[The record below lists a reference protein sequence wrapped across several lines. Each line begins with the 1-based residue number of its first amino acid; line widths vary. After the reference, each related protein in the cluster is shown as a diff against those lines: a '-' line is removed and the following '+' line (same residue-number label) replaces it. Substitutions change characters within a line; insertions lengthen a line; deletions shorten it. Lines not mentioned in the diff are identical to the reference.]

1 MLESIER
8 YRDLF
13 LVTYTVE
20 ADSTFCGYTKICAD
34 KPPSPWEVDFPIRKL
49 TSGECP
55 EEREAHDK
63 AIEAARG
70 FLDKVFEAAAAR
82 VLGD

>member
-13 LVTYTVE
+13 LATYTVE

-34 KPPSPWEVDFPIRKL
+34 KPASVWEADFAIRKV

-55 EEREAHDK
+55 EERQAHDLSQ
-63 AIEAARG
+63 EAARR
-70 FLDKVFEAAAAR
+70 FLDKVFEAAEQA
-82 VLGD
+82 G